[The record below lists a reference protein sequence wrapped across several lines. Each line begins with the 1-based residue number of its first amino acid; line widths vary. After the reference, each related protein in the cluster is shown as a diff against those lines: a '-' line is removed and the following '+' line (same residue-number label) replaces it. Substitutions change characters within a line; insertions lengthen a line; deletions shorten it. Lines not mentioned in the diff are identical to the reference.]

1 MIHTENNIPEGDTKL
16 DHTLY
21 IPARAENE
29 TVKYEG
35 NHVKEKI
42 FAMIGAFAVTGLVAV
57 SAVAYWQPKEKKEVT
72 AVVPVLIE
80 NVPKPPDTVNPFQTL
95 DIEAKSAV
103 VYDIYQNTVLYG
115 LREQEQMPLAS
126 LTKLMTALVATET
139 LDQQKNIAISQF
151 ALETEGDSGF
161 LVNESWN
168 IRDLI
173 SFTMVTS
180 SNDGA
185 DALAAAAG
193 SLFESTPSTSPE
205 YAKVD
210 AFVKKMNSRAH
221 ELGLQNTTYVN
232 ATGLDEGYRNGGVG
246 TAQDMSTLMTYIWEH
261 EPQAILHTDMYSH
274 EYVSSDGFLHSAL
287 NTNEYVN
294 TIPGLQGSKTGYTDL
309 AGGNLAIVYD
319 AGLNHPIVIVVLGSS
334 REGRFSDVDTLVDA
348 TYEYIASGWYEYD
361 LLTAGSTSKI

>member
-35 NHVKEKI
+35 NHVK
-42 FAMIGAFAVTGLVAV
+42 
-57 SAVAYWQPKEKKEVT
+57 
-72 AVVPVLIE
+72 E

-168 IRDLI
+168 I
-173 SFTMVTS
+173 
-180 SNDGA
+180 
-185 DALAAAAG
+185 
-193 SLFESTPSTSPE
+193 
-205 YAKVD
+205 
-210 AFVKKMNSRAH
+210 
-221 ELGLQNTTYVN
+221 
-232 ATGLDEGYRNGGVG
+232 
-246 TAQDMSTLMTYIWEH
+246 
-261 EPQAILHTDMYSH
+261 
-274 EYVSSDGFLHSAL
+274 
-287 NTNEYVN
+287 
-294 TIPGLQGSKTGYTDL
+294 
-309 AGGNLAIVYD
+309 
-319 AGLNHPIVIVVLGSS
+319 
-334 REGRFSDVDTLVDA
+334 
-348 TYEYIASGWYEYD
+348 
-361 LLTAGSTSKI
+361 

>member
-246 TAQDMSTLMTYIWEH
+246 TAQDMSTLMTYIWEY

-319 AGLNHPIVIVVLGSS
+319 AGLNHPIVVVVLGSS